1 MQGIKGKSK
10 NIAEKNGMWKG
21 DKVGYGA
28 LHDWVKNRLPKP
40 EVCEKCHAVEPFD
53 LANRSGEYKRD
64 LSDWEWLCRRCH
76 MTKDNR
82 LLNLAKM
89 SNDRKLKN
97 INCLI
102 CNKNFH
108 PKLSIRKFCSN
119 KCRYESRKI
128 KKYEN

>member
-28 LHDWVKNRLPKP
+28 LHDWVKNRLPK
-40 EVCEKCHAVEPFD
+40 
-53 LANRSGEYKRD
+53 
-64 LSDWEWLCRRCH
+64 
-76 MTKDNR
+76 
-82 LLNLAKM
+82 
-89 SNDRKLKN
+89 
-97 INCLI
+97 
-102 CNKNFH
+102 
-108 PKLSIRKFCSN
+108 LSIRKFCSN